1 MNCARTHAAAFLV
14 ILAASCST
22 AGCGTPTAPS
32 DTVLIGTVMRGPVQP
47 VCRVDVPCDAPFS
60 ASFTVEQR
68 DRVVATFLSD
78 SNGRFEVRLPPGSYL
93 VIPSATAPI
102 ISPRAQAKEVIVGS
116 NGPTM
121 VTLRFDTGIR

>member
-1 MNCARTHAAAFLV
+1 MKCTRTHAAAFLV
-14 ILAASCST
+14 VLAASCATVS
-22 AGCGTPTAPS
+22 CGTPTAPS
-32 DTVLIGTVMRGPVQP
+32 DTTLVGTVMRGPVQP

-78 SNGRFEVRLPPGSYL
+78 SNGHFEVRLAPGSYL

-116 NGPTM
+116 NGPTT
-121 VTLRFDTGIR
+121 VVLHFDTGIR

>member
-1 MNCARTHAAAFLV
+1 MNCASTHAAAFLV

-32 DTVLIGTVMRGPVQP
+32 DTVLTGTVMRGPVQP

-60 ASFTVEQR
+60 ATFTVEQR

-102 ISPRAQAKEVIVGS
+102 ISPRAQAKEVIVGP

>member
-1 MNCARTHAAAFLV
+1 
-14 ILAASCST
+14 
-22 AGCGTPTAPS
+22 
-32 DTVLIGTVMRGPVQP
+32 MRGPVQP

-60 ASFTVEQR
+60 ATFTVEQR

-102 ISPRAQAKEVIVGS
+102 ISPRAQAKEVIVGP

>member
-14 ILAASCST
+14 ILAASCAS
-22 AGCGTPTAPS
+22 AHCGTPTAPS
-32 DTVLIGTVMRGPVQP
+32 DTVLIGTVVRGPVQP

-60 ASFTVEQR
+60 ATFTVEQR

-78 SNGRFEVRLPPGSYL
+78 SNGHFEVRLAPGSYL

-102 ISPRAQAKEVIVGS
+102 ISPRAQAKEVSVGA
-116 NGPTM
+116 NGPTTVM
-121 VTLRFDTGIR
+121 LHFDTGIR